1 MFRRGIEEKMEKKS
15 RVLQGGVASVGFAS
29 HFSLLSVQT
38 TYKKRFEEVPG
49 TGDDR
54 LTYDR
59 DRIEGS

>member
-1 MFRRGIEEKMEKKS
+1 MENKS
-15 RVLQGGVASVGFAS
+15 RVLQGGVALVGFAS

-54 LTYDR
+54 LT
-59 DRIEGS
+59 